1 MSYEKIPCIYA
12 SVTVFDAKGG
22 TKDLELC
29 ILISEKKIKQAVRKI
44 VEFKKKFGCGKQ
56 SGSKTKRLGFVLR
69 SSVVDKQGQRDLIH
83 DTHPHACFL
92 G

>member
-1 MSYEKIPCIYA
+1 MKYEKIPCIYA
-12 SVTVFDAKGG
+12 SVTVSDFKGE
-22 TKDLELC
+22 TKDLQLC
-29 ILISEKKIKQAVRKI
+29 ILISEKKIKEAVRKI

-56 SGSKTKRLGFVLR
+56 PGPKTKRLGFVLR
-69 SSVVDKQGQRDLIH
+69 SKVSDKQGQSDVIH